1 MLNGKT
7 IFWIILA
14 IVLVTVAFFVFEN
27 QEEPSKSKMTPFALG
42 VVEKVSDSTI
52 YFRLIDNDDKQEK
65 SVNVQ
70 IETVLIKQVKDEN
83 GLIDLADVKVS
94 DIKVGNQIVVYYS
107 DISGTN
113 YETYKIQ
120 VISDK

>member
-1 MLNGKT
+1 
-7 IFWIILA
+7 
-14 IVLVTVAFFVFEN
+14 
-27 QEEPSKSKMTPFALG
+27 MTPFALG

-83 GLIDLADVKVS
+83 GLIDLVDVKVS